1 MQAQPESIG
10 PYLLETELGSGS
22 HGRVYKAWDPR
33 LSRWV
38 AIKLLYDFQA
48 DSLTSE
54 AKLLAE
60 LNHPNIVVVYDLLTH
75 HGMPALVMEYLP
87 GDNLAARLQRQGALP
102 WQHALELTRQIAAGL
117 DAAHSRQIIHGDL
130 KPENLIFDQQDQ
142 LKIGDFGIARREWQP
157 GQAFGSCLSISP
169 EQLRGEAAGKQS
181 DLYAVGL
188 LLYRMLTGEHP
199 FEQEDEQADM
209 FARMLNSPCPK
220 VDGVPES
227 VNNLL
232 ASLLSPEPA
241 NRPASAADL
250 VQQLSPSP
258 VSQDPTLLHPPV
270 IVAPQPR
277 RISPWF
283 WGAVASMLVLVAGWW
298 FWPVTPTYV
307 LAPRPQI
314 TAGEDIE
321 DLPLIRAAVYQGI
334 TEALTRQQ
342 DTRLIELPGGIA
354 PSEQDW
360 TRALKQTAADQMLI
374 SELACQQ
381 DECALTLSHV
391 DAESRLIKRDTLR
404 FPTENLLFIG
414 DYVQR
419 YWQVDQSE
427 QAQASN
433 EADYR
438 KLLTL
443 HESYQAK
450 EIGRR
455 DYLNL
460 LEPYGCRFQLS
471 CRELLRLYK
480 REARSQRQSEW
491 LDKADALLD
500 SADFGFQP
508 RFLDIDAI
516 YLALLRSDFEGADKL
531 LNSLE
536 GLFFTDDLVL
546 GLRARWYFEQGF
558 DVKGLAMMARLAE
571 QRPSALNRF
580 NYALM
585 HYRLGQYE
593 EATDVLQ
600 VLSSD
605 MPQYTK
611 ARELLADILFAQ
623 GRWVEAESQFR
634 TLLKIPELQTWPN
647 YVNLGLSLMMQ
658 SKLHEAEV
666 ELKSAYVLAPNNP
679 TVMMNLADASFL
691 QNKYSES
698 RLLYTK
704 TLEIYDVEPPRE
716 AKDYL
721 TIAQAHAR
729 LYRSEEANL
738 ALLKVL
744 KDAPTDPL
752 TSLNIA
758 LVYLFLGDKEVCY
771 SYLEH
776 SIEAGLPLNWLNSP
790 WLASL
795 EGDPTFE
802 RMKAGD
808 MARVD

>member
-188 LLYRMLTGEHP
+188 LLYRMLTGDHP

-232 ASLLSPEPA
+232 ASLLAADPA

-277 RISPWF
+277 GISPWL

-516 YLALLRSDFEGADKL
+516 YLALLRSDFERADKL

-585 HYRLGQYE
+585 HYRLGQYN
-593 EATDVLQ
+593 EAADVLQ
-600 VLSSD
+600 ALSLD
-605 MPQYTK
+605 MPQFIR
-611 ARELLADILFAQ
+611 ARELLADILLSR
-623 GRWVEAESQFR
+623 GHWSEAASKYAE
-634 TLLKIPELQTWPN
+634 LLALPELKTWTN
-647 YVNLGLSLMMQ
+647 YVNLGVALMMQ
-658 SKLHEAEV
+658 S
-666 ELKSAYVLAPNNP
+666 ELKAAERELMTAFQLAPDNP
-679 TVMMNLADASFL
+679 VTIMNLADVKFL
-691 QNKYSES
+691 QNQESES
-698 RLLYTK
+698 SILYEK
-704 TLEIYDVEPPRE
+704 ILTLFKNELPQSSWE
-716 AKDYL
+716 YL
-721 TIAQAHAR
+721 ALAQAHAR
-729 LYRSEEANL
+729 LYQEEQANQ

-744 KDAPTDPL
+744 KESATDPL
-752 TSLNIA
+752 LSFNIA

-771 SYLEH
+771 SYLGQAV
-776 SIEAGLPLNWLNSP
+776 EAGLPLNWLSSP

-795 EGDPTFE
+795 EGDSTFE
-802 RMKAGD
+802 RLKVGEIV
-808 MARVD
+808 RVY